1 MALKLNRDS
10 TEILVGGLA
19 LAAFAIFVVFAFNVN
34 QNAVTGYPLYAR
46 YNRIDGLAL
55 HADVRLS
62 GIRIGEVVDERY
74 DSKIGQAVVTMTIAN
89 GVQIP
94 TDSAAIIASDGLLG
108 NKFVKI
114 DAGGDEASLK
124 PGGSFDYVQDSVDF
138 ERLLQR
144 VVQEAESKR
153 RETQAQPGK
162 DKSEK
167 DKPGAS
173 EPGRQAN

>member
-1 MALKLNRDS
+1 MALKLSRDT
-10 TEILVGGLA
+10 TEILVGGVA
-19 LAAFAIFVVFAFNVN
+19 LVAFAIFVVFAFNTN
-34 QNAVTGYPLYAR
+34 QNAVSGYPLLAR
-46 YNRIDGLAL
+46 YNRIDGLPL

-74 DSKIGQAVVTMTIAN
+74 DPKINQAVVTMTIAD

-94 TDSAAIIASDGLLG
+94 KDSAAIIASDSLLG

-124 PGGSFDYVQDSVDF
+124 PGDSFDYVQDSVDF

-144 VVQEAESKR
+144 VVREAEAKR
-153 RETQAQPGK
+153 KEAQTEKDGSENGKPGN
-162 DKSEK
+162 

-173 EPGRQAN
+173 QAN